1 MKKNE
6 EIEDKK
12 QILKRDRALIKNCL
26 KGDSESFASL
36 MSLYMN
42 RVKAVGYKFNKKSV
56 DVEDFC
62 QDVFLKVFKNL
73 KSFRGDS
80 SFATWIT
87 RIAYT
92 TAINSIQNE
101 KTTEQIPDGMDFVS
115 TMATPEEQQI
125 RNLTQLAVNEAVK
138 NLPRNY
144 SICLELY
151 FFHDLS
157 HEEIST
163 VTGFPINTIK
173 SHIFRAKKILR
184 QKLMDFSS
192 L

>member
-1 MKKNE
+1 
-6 EIEDKK
+6 
-12 QILKRDRALIKNCL
+12 
-26 KGDSESFASL
+26 
-36 MSLYMN
+36 MSGCIFEG
-42 RVKAVGYKFNKKSV
+42 V
-56 DVEDFC
+56 
-62 QDVFLKVFKNL
+62 QNL